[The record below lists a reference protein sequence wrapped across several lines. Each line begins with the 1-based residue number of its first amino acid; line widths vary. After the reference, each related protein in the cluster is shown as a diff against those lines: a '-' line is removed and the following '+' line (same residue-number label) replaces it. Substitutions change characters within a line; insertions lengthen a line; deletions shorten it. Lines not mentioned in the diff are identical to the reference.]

1 MENLL
6 QKLMAESFE
15 RKQAG
20 VSKSNDILPFLTI
33 SREFGCQANLLA
45 TMLKEEL
52 DKGGKPWRIMNKE
65 IIQNAAKELHMDS
78 NIIGRIAEAFER
90 TTIDEVL
97 GALSSKYYK
106 SDRKIRQTVAE
117 VVLNTAQS
125 GRAII
130 VGRGG
135 AAVTRGIQPAI
146 HVHLIAPIEWR
157 LNSLM
162 ERYGLKRE
170 ETLQQLTETDHKRY
184 KLIRDSIK
192 GIESVENLYD
202 LTIDCHLVS
211 HEEMVELIMKLA
223 NHRKMV

>member
-20 VSKSNDILPFLTI
+20 VSKSNDILPFITI

-223 NHRKMV
+223 KHRKMV